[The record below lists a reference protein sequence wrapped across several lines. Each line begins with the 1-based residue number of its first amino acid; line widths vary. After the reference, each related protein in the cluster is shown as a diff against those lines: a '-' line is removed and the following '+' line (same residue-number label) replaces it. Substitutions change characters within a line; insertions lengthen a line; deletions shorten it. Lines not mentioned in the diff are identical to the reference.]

1 MKSKFTVLA
10 IYSSGWKELVFP
22 AGTTMEYGEA
32 EDEIP
37 FLKAQ
42 YKKRINDGFDV
53 EMPTFQI
60 ISTDEAGD
68 YR

>member
-1 MKSKFTVLA
+1 
-10 IYSSGWKELVFP
+10 
-22 AGTTMEYGEA
+22 MEYGEA